1 MKRLTETRREAIQAD
16 YAWQVIVR
24 MSPEQLEDLAYTA
37 IQERLDALSSK
48 ELIEFVDQYHP
59 EIIQRHV
66 A

>member
-16 YAWQVIVR
+16 YAWQKVTS
-24 MSPEQLEDLAYTA
+24 MTPEAIEDLAYNA

-48 ELIEFVDQYHP
+48 ELIEFVSKYSP
-59 EIIQRHV
+59 EIIERHC